1 MAVIVRAG
9 GAAQIVRNV
18 YLSPNRIFP
27 DGIPKPNPD
36 TYFLTP
42 TGRVD
47 LVEEQLGTGPAEPF
61 VVVSS
66 IPSRSLLSF
75 CRVVDFIAAVAL

>member
-9 GAAQIVRNV
+9 GAAQIVRNI

-47 LVEEQLGTGPAEPF
+47 IVERQAQLGTAKP
-61 VVVSS
+61 
-66 IPSRSLLSF
+66 L
-75 CRVVDFIAAVAL
+75 